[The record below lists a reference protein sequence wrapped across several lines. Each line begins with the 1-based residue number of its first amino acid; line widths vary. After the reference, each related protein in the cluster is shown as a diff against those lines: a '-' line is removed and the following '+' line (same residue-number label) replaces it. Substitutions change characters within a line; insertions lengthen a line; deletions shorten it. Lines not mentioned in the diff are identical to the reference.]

1 MPTTP
6 AEPDNMMADL
16 QSVVSK
22 MREPAAETYVE
33 PDAAERLKWE
43 LDEADAKRGLT
54 EAAAEVPETEAA
66 PKAGDD
72 RPRREDGTFAPKPKD
87 APAAK
92 AKAPEVVAKPKLAA
106 VPKPPD
112 GTLTDPK
119 PETPA
124 APVVPTTKAP
134 TNWRPE
140 VREKWASLPP
150 DVQAEINRRER
161 EISIGLGASAT
172 TKAEA
177 EKWRQTQAPF
187 EMMLRADGVDGPTK
201 YAGYLRMEAGLRTGP
216 MATKAGIVANI
227 IKSFGVDI
235 DHLAHALGGPA
246 PDGTQ
251 TPQHVAAQPGA
262 YQDPRVDQL
271 IATLQHQAQ
280 ERQAQQEREAQASL
294 AKIQETNEFFEDL
307 RQDAADFY
315 EAAAK
320 RGKPITLER
329 AFELAAH
336 ANPEVSKVQA
346 QRKAAE
352 DAKAKAA
359 EAQKKRAAASSIRSV
374 PGGAAPAEDSETD
387 GSLRGDLESVAR
399 RLASR

>member
-22 MREPAAETYVE
+22 MREPAAEPDGALTEEAPTPPE
-33 PDAAERLKWE
+33 PAAE
-43 LDEADAKRGLT
+43 A
-54 EAAAEVPETEAA
+54 PETDPEKPA
-66 PKAGDD
+66 DD

-87 APAAK
+87 APPPRAK
-92 AKAPEVVAKPKLAA
+92 TPEVTQKPKLAA

-112 GTLTDPK
+112 GTLTEPK
-119 PETPA
+119 PMDAPA

-150 DVQAEINRRER
+150 DVQAEIARRER
-161 EISIGLGASAT
+161 EISVGLGASAT

-201 YAGYLRMEAGLRTGP
+201 YAGYLRMEAALRTGP
-216 MATKAGIVANI
+216 AASKGSIVANI
-227 IKSFGVDI
+227 IKTFGVPI
-235 DHLAHALGGPA
+235 EAVASAL
-246 PDGTQ
+246 DGTQ

-280 ERQAQQEREAQASL
+280 ERQAQQQREAEASL
-294 AKIQETNEFFEDL
+294 AKIQEENEFFEDL

-352 DAKAKAA
+352 EAKAKAA

-374 PGGAAPAEDSETD
+374 PGGPPPAEDSETD
-387 GSLRGDLESVAR
+387 GSLRGDLEAVSR